1 VGVPVEEEVGFVR
14 RLVDCG
20 VGERGKE
27 REREGGRER
36 KGGREDGMRREGAR
50 GFSS

>member
-1 VGVPVEEEVGFVR
+1 MGVPVEEEVGFVR

-27 REREGGRER
+27 REREGGR
-36 KGGREDGMRREGAR
+36 GREEGRTDEEGAR